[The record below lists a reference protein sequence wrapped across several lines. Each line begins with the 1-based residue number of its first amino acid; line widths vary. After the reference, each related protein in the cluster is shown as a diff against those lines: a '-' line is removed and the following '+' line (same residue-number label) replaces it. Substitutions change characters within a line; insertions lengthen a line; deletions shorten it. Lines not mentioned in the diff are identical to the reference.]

1 VSAFGDHGDGDGG
14 DNWIIECDHNDVDGH
29 VYGKTLFYIRH
40 RDTGK
45 YLYTDTASKFNE
57 HNCRRCPIVGHSEIS
72 SASGKTKN
80 ALWKAHSG
88 FYFPAN
94 SDD

>member
-1 VSAFGDHGDGDGG
+1 M
-14 DNWIIECDHNDVDGH
+14 
-29 VYGKTLFYIRH
+29 
-40 RDTGK
+40 

-80 ALWKAHSG
+80 AIWKIHSG

-94 SDD
+94 KEEVVYAEDHEDMPHDDEHLQTEDL